1 MVMSGEEGES
11 EAETETTHPCSDVP
25 YLAWRTVRYKKL
37 QCHEIFYIFFMNRT
51 HLGSWPIAKNVV
63 AEKIRF
69 REDIWYLI

>member
-51 HLGSWPIAKNVV
+51 HLGS
-63 AEKIRF
+63 
-69 REDIWYLI
+69 